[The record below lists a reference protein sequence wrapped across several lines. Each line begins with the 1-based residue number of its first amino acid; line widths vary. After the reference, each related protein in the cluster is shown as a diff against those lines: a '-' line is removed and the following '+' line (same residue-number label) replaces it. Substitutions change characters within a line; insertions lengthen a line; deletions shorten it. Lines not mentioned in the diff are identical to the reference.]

1 MANRGV
7 VLRASAA
14 VLGGI
19 LLTGVAGAAFAEDIV
34 GDPDD
39 VDVNVTIEEITE
51 PGVLAM
57 TVGGDSVSLAESASA
72 DPGVREFHG
81 ELPTVTVTDTRTA
94 EEIPDGAYWYVIG
107 TATDFVGDSGQD
119 PISAGHLGWSPEV
132 EDPEGTGVV
141 APGDTVDT
149 VLDSP
154 PNNVGLVG
162 QELLAMASTSE
173 EAIGSWNATA
183 DLLLKVP
190 STVAPGGYASTLT
203 LSLFE

>member
-1 MANRGV
+1 MVIRGFT
-7 VLRASAA
+7 LGAA
-14 VLGGI
+14 VLGGV
-19 LLTGVAGAAFAEDIV
+19 LLTGVASAAFAEEIV

-39 VDVNVTIEEITE
+39 VEVNVTIEEITE

-57 TVGGDSVSLAESASA
+57 SISGDSVSLAEGSST
-72 DPGVREFHG
+72 DPTVREFRG
-81 ELPTVTVTDTRTA
+81 QLPTVTVTDTRTA
-94 EEIPDGAYWYVIG
+94 DEIPDGAYWYVLG
-107 TATDFVGDSGQD
+107 TASDFVGSTGQD

-132 EDPEGTGVV
+132 DDPEGAGVV

-190 STVAPGGYASTLT
+190 SAVTPGGYTSTLT